1 MKKFFQ
7 SKGFIVS
14 SLALL
19 CITILGVCWF
29 VSRDRTGD
37 FRPDESPPSSVTG
50 DWSDGGTQTDG
61 DNGADAYAP
70 GQSTDAE
77 EEYPKVTSQTEDEVV
92 IDFTD
97 TEKPEDTPPPVP
109 EGKTEIKDP
118 GQEHAV
124 NPDPSVPEVTAPP
137 AEQTPPS
144 NDPVPGSSNGNGAVY
159 DPVFGWVVPGD
170 VQQSTGDS
178 DGDLNKQVGN
188 IGMLCA
194 ITYVT
199 MVVGRIPIILFLKYD
214 PSDVIVT
221 LGGFIWGPMTSCIV
235 SVIVATLEMITV
247 SDTGILGCIMN
258 IVQTLSFACTAS
270 IIYKKKHTLSG
281 ALIGLASGWL
291 ITVIVMLLWNYL
303 VTPLYM
309 GYPREAVVELLLPA
323 FLPFNLLKGGLN
335 ASITFLLYKPIVT
348 ALRKSGYISTLEK
361 DTRQQHTGLLILAN
375 FIIVTCV
382 LIILSMNGII

>member
-19 CITILGVCWF
+19 CVTILGVCWF

-97 TEKPEDTPPPVP
+97 TEKFEETPPPVP

-118 GQEHAV
+118 GQEHTV
-124 NPDPSVPEVTAPP
+124 NPDLSVPEVTAPP
-137 AEQTPPS
+137 AEQAPPS
-144 NDPVPGSSNGNGAVY
+144 NEPVPGSSNGNGAVY
-159 DPVFGWVVPGD
+159 DPVFGWVVPGN

-188 IGMLCA
+188 
-194 ITYVT
+194 
-199 MVVGRIPIILFLKYD
+199 
-214 PSDVIVT
+214 
-221 LGGFIWGPMTSCIV
+221 
-235 SVIVATLEMITV
+235 
-247 SDTGILGCIMN
+247 
-258 IVQTLSFACTAS
+258 
-270 IIYKKKHTLSG
+270 
-281 ALIGLASGWL
+281 
-291 ITVIVMLLWNYL
+291 
-303 VTPLYM
+303 M
-309 GYPREAVVELLLPA
+309 G
-323 FLPFNLLKGGLN
+323 
-335 ASITFLLYKPIVT
+335 
-348 ALRKSGYISTLEK
+348 
-361 DTRQQHTGLLILAN
+361 
-375 FIIVTCV
+375 
-382 LIILSMNGII
+382 

>member
-19 CITILGVCWF
+19 CVTILGVCWF

-97 TEKPEDTPPPVP
+97 TEKPEETLPPVP

-118 GQEHAV
+118 GQEHTV

-137 AEQTPPS
+137 AEQAPPS
-144 NDPVPGSSNGNGAVY
+144 NEPVAKRKYNMDDSILMQIMVEAYPIIVFTKQLEDRSRKIMEIIEGEDYQNGRLIAHSLYKYEVEDN
-159 DPVFGWVVPGD
+159 
-170 VQQSTGDS
+170 
-178 DGDLNKQVGN
+178 
-188 IGMLCA
+188 
-194 ITYVT
+194 VT
-199 MVVGRIPIILFLKYD
+199 DDRGETRVVGHH
-214 PSDVIVT
+214 
-221 LGGFIWGPMTSCIV
+221 
-235 SVIVATLEMITV
+235 
-247 SDTGILGCIMN
+247 
-258 IVQTLSFACTAS
+258 
-270 IIYKKKHTLSG
+270 KK
-281 ALIGLASGWL
+281 IGLISDS
-291 ITVIVMLLWNYL
+291 IKKRLL
-303 VTPLYM
+303 
-309 GYPREAVVELLLPA
+309 
-323 FLPFNLLKGGLN
+323 
-335 ASITFLLYKPIVT
+335 
-348 ALRKSGYISTLEK
+348 
-361 DTRQQHTGLLILAN
+361 D
-375 FIIVTCV
+375 
-382 LIILSMNGII
+382 NGISNKELEEFMQPPKEVG

>member
-97 TEKPEDTPPPVP
+97 TEKPEDTSPPVP

-118 GQEHAV
+118 GQGHAV

-144 NDPVPGSSNGNGAVY
+144 NEPAPGSSNGNGAVY
-159 DPVFGWVVPGD
+159 D
-170 VQQSTGDS
+170 
-178 DGDLNKQVGN
+178 
-188 IGMLCA
+188 
-194 ITYVT
+194 
-199 MVVGRIPIILFLKYD
+199 
-214 PSDVIVT
+214 
-221 LGGFIWGPMTSCIV
+221 
-235 SVIVATLEMITV
+235 
-247 SDTGILGCIMN
+247 
-258 IVQTLSFACTAS
+258 LS
-270 IIYKKKHTLSG
+270 
-281 ALIGLASGWL
+281 LIH
-291 ITVIVMLLWNYL
+291 I
-303 VTPLYM
+303 
-309 GYPREAVVELLLPA
+309 
-323 FLPFNLLKGGLN
+323 
-335 ASITFLLYKPIVT
+335 
-348 ALRKSGYISTLEK
+348 
-361 DTRQQHTGLLILAN
+361 
-375 FIIVTCV
+375 
-382 LIILSMNGII
+382 